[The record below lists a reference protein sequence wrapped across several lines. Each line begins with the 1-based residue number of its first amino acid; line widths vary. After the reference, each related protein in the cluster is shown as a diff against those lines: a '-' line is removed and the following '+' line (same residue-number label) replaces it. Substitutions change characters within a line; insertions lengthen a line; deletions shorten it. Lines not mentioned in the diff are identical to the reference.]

1 MLTRHA
7 SGFTQTCV
15 PRPMSRSISRQLTD
29 ACSTDWTG
37 LQWPATLPVPPDLR
51 PRTAYPLL
59 TTALRRRATSPN
71 TVQLERGGCDDGW
84 SVGLRP
90 AGVMGAFD
98 VPFDVFAFD
107 DAGVGSV
114 PSGWVEAVGEPVD
127 CLEPEP
133 VRRLRGENRPAGRS
147 RHE

>member
-1 MLTRHA
+1 M
-7 SGFTQTCV
+7 
-15 PRPMSRSISRQLTD
+15 
-29 ACSTDWTG
+29 
-37 LQWPATLPVPPDLR
+37 
-51 PRTAYPLL
+51 
-59 TTALRRRATSPN
+59 
-71 TVQLERGGCDDGW
+71 
-84 SVGLRP
+84 RP